1 MKRLGTGI
9 GVFCALAVGLAAETQ
24 VIVYG
29 LKGPS
34 ALGMVR
40 MWETP
45 PPIPGVAVKVQALPS
60 VDIMVAKLISGEAK
74 VGILPPNVAAK
85 LAAAGRP
92 LRIAAVVGNGM
103 LSLLTNDP
111 RIQSIR
117 DLRGAGVEVAGQ
129 GATPEYV
136 FRRVLA
142 ANGLQAETDLRLGFS
157 LAYPEIAQALIAG
170 RVQTALL
177 PEPFATM
184 ARAGS
189 PSLRKIGDVQQ
200 EWAKAGGSANYPM
213 TVLVVDASFAAEQ
226 PEVLKGIM
234 EAYRASIEW
243 VLANPSAAGLLAEKY
258 ELGLKA
264 AVAAAAIPVGA
275 YVFIPAPEAKE
286 ALEDLYRTYL
296 EYAPAAIGGRL
307 PAADWYLDTGR

>member
-1 MKRLGTGI
+1 MKRLGTVI
-9 GVFCALAVGLAAETQ
+9 GVFCALSVILAAETQ
-24 VIVYG
+24 VTVYG

-34 ALGMVR
+34 ALGLVH

-45 PPIPGVAVKVQALPS
+45 PLLAGVDVKVQALPS
-60 VDIMVAKLISGEAK
+60 VDIMVAKIINGEAK
-74 VGILPPNVAAK
+74 IGILPPNVAAK

-111 RIQSIR
+111 QVRTIR
-117 DLRGAGVEVAGQ
+117 DLKGSTVEVAGQ

-142 ANGLQAETDLRLGFS
+142 ANGLHAETDLRLGFS

-170 RVQTALL
+170 RVRTALL

-189 PSLRKIGDVQQ
+189 PSLRQVGDVQQ
-200 EWAKAGGSANYPM
+200 EWRKAGGNADYPM
-213 TVLVVDASFAAEQ
+213 TVLVVDASFAAQQ
-226 PEVLKGIM
+226 PRVLQAIM
-234 EAYRASIEW
+234 DAYRASIEW
-243 VLANPSAAGLLAEKY
+243 VLANPASAGLLAEKY
-258 ELGLKA
+258 DLGLKA
-264 AVAAAAIPVGA
+264 AVAAASIPVGA
-275 YVFIPAPEAKE
+275 YVFVPAPDARV
-286 ALEDLYRTYL
+286 ALENLYRAYL
-296 EYAPAAIGGRL
+296 EYAPASIGRRM
-307 PAADWYLDTGR
+307 PADELYLDAVR